1 MDIVCII
8 DVVQSSN
15 LAHRKRALEEV
26 KQASMIVNAN
36 LFIVL
41 VMTIVIHD

>member
-41 VMTIVIHD
+41 VMNIVIHD